1 MNWERT
7 YQVGVVVNDLDEA
20 IAHFERAG
28 IGPFTEGPSEAA
40 FDRRVRGESTDA
52 EVRGALAQMGPI
64 ELELLQPV
72 KGRSIQQEALE
83 EKGEHALHLCAHTDD
98 LQSDIERMVAAGFH
112 VISEGKLTDGGS
124 FAYFETR
131 AVGGLVLEF
140 HQKGTS

>member
-7 YQVGVVVNDLDEA
+7 YQIGIVVKDLDEA

-28 IGPFTEGPSEAA
+28 IGPFVEGPSEAA
-40 FDRRVRGESTDA
+40 FDRRVHGEPTDA

-64 ELELLQPV
+64 EFELLQPV
-72 KGRSIQQEALE
+72 RGRSIQQEALD
-83 EKGEHALHLCAHTDD
+83 EKGEHALHLCAYTDD
-98 LQSDIERMVAAGFH
+98 LQSEITRMTAAGFR
-112 VISEGKLTDGGS
+112 VISEGKLLDGGS